1 MNALGEKEGTGTGV
15 IELFPIVTLNRLD
28 AGAKLSGG
36 VGDEVGERA
45 KSVRL
50 KM

>member
-1 MNALGEKEGTGTGV
+1 MGTGV
-15 IELFPIVTLNRLD
+15 IFPVVALNCLD
-28 AGAKLSGG
+28 GGAKLGVG